1 VPHVLAL
8 IKIRNLVLI
17 SLDKK
22 IRVNFSPPLA
32 FAPPWDYFFFLCFAI
47 LQSTGKKSLDKGCF
61 SFAFPLLLPFPL
73 LLSIAMQRQKAK
85 QTQKAKAKGPI
96 KGLRRLE
103 QRRIRSG

>member
-32 FAPPWDYFFFLCFAI
+32 FAPPWDYL
-47 LQSTGKKSLDKGCF
+47 KKSLDKGCF
-61 SFAFPLLLPFPL
+61 SFAFPLLLPF
-73 LLSIAMQRQKAK
+73 AKQRQKAK
-85 QTQKAKAKGPI
+85 AKRPI

-103 QRRIRSG
+103 QSRVRSG